1 MLQRFKMKS
10 TPPPGKKRIRDWCG
24 LRVKTT
30 GPLRNGAG
38 EMPAGSLATVMV
50 SGGTGL
56 HLTFDACTCCG
67 VRLFMTRVHT
77 SDVEVVETKTTEGTM
92 Q

>member
-10 TPPPGKKRIRDWCG
+10 TPPLGKKRINDWCG

-30 GPLRNGAG
+30 RALRNGTG

-50 SGGTGL
+50 NGGTGL
-56 HLTFDACTCCG
+56 HLTFDACACCG
-67 VRLFMTRVHT
+67 LRLLMTRVHT
-77 SDVEVVETKTTEGTM
+77 SDVEVVELRATEGT
-92 Q
+92 